1 MCPDVNFLTDL
12 HWNGDQV
19 SRSENF
25 PPSSSNS
32 KILGDLKCTLSA
44 VQVSDLVAALN
55 YLGRNK
61 RSGKCSL
68 LQVTAIEDHGGKYG
82 RPRPVKLAL

>member
-1 MCPDVNFLTDL
+1 MCPDVNFLTDHL
-12 HWNGDQV
+12 WNGDQV

-25 PPSSSNS
+25 PPSPSNS
-32 KILGDLKCTLSA
+32 KIGGDSKCTLSA

-68 LQVTAIEDHGGKYG
+68 LQVTAIEGHGGKYG
-82 RPRPVKLAL
+82 